1 MVAGDEELDCA
12 EILITIKLKF
22 SRRKMKITFL
32 ARISLDCENEPKGRE
47 IIEHMIQYQSLFSK
61 SKSINIEIVKSFPGD
76 WKPNEEKSLVQK
88 MNEQLAE
95 KGEVK

>member
-12 EILITIKLKF
+12 EILTTIKLKF
-22 SRRKMKITFL
+22 FRREMKITFL
-32 ARISLDCENEPKGRE
+32 ARISLDCENSIVGRN

-61 SKSINIEIVKSFPGD
+61 TKSINIEIIKSFPGE